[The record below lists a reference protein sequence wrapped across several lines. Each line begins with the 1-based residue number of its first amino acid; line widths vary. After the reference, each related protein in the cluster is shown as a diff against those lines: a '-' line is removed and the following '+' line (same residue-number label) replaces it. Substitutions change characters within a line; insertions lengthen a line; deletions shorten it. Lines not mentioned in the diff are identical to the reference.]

1 MSSWLARRTAWLAAG
16 QLVVR
21 GAPLVAVL
29 VLVRSLP
36 GPAWDQLA
44 LLLSIYLAAQTV
56 GTLNLQHGV
65 IFFAARL
72 PRRELRGLIVQ
83 TETLLF
89 ITGAIAAVCVLAA
102 SFAAPS
108 VSRWLPPLAL
118 AILLE
123 SPCACAPQALLA
135 VERVTAAA
143 IWEGGFAAAQLAAI
157 VVPVALGTGVDG
169 AVLGLVGVAIARA
182 VGFALLV
189 ASAFPP
195 GEHTRRRETKLM
207 KPLAIYALPLGLALA
222 AGGLNQS
229 VDKWLV
235 AALDPH
241 AFGSYAATAQELPLL
256 AVIPYAMGAALAT
269 RLTAAFERRDLAAA
283 RAWWLVQTASM
294 TIVIVP
300 VVVGI
305 VLCADGL
312 VELLFT
318 SAHDDGTLAFQLFAI
333 VGLHRVAE
341 YGLVLRAAGRG
352 RDLLAASALLLGAN
366 LALGAALTAL
376 VGAPG
381 AAAGTLAAN
390 AIAWLFV
397 LTRIARACG
406 ATLRTIFPWTL
417 WLRTLVAS
425 GVLALIVA
433 QLTTDGAARAAIYVT
448 SWLVVARLSRLR
460 ARLPAVPAP

>member
-1 MSSWLARRTAWLAAG
+1 MNGWLARRTAWLAAG

-36 GPAWDQLA
+36 GPAWDQVA
-44 LLLSIYLAAQTV
+44 LLLSIYLAAQTL

-89 ITGAIAAVCVLAA
+89 VTGAVSACCVLAA
-102 SFAAPS
+102 GFAAPQ
-108 VSRWLPPLAL
+108 VDRWLPPLAL

-143 IWEGGFAAAQLAAI
+143 VWEGGFAAAQLAAI
-157 VVPVALGTGVDG
+157 VAPVALGAGIDG
-169 AVLGLVGVAIARA
+169 AVLGLVIVAIARA
-182 VGFALLV
+182 GAFALLV
-189 ASAFPP
+189 ATAFPADRP
-195 GEHTRRRETKLM
+195 RRRETKLI

-229 VDKWLV
+229 IDKWLV

-256 AVIPYAMGAALAT
+256 TVIPYAMGAALAT

-294 TIVIVP
+294 TIVVVP
-300 VVVGI
+300 IVVGI

-312 VELLFT
+312 VDLLFT
-318 SAHDDGTLAFQLFAI
+318 RAHDDGTLAFQLFALI
-333 VGLHRVAE
+333 GLHRVAE

-352 RDLLAASALLLGAN
+352 RALLAASALLLGAN
-366 LALGAALTAL
+366 LAFGAALTAAF
-376 VGAPG
+376 GAPG

-390 AIAWLFV
+390 AIAWVFV

-417 WLRTLVAS
+417 WLRTLAS
-425 GVLALIVA
+425 SAVLALVTA
-433 QLTTDGAARAAIYVT
+433 RFTGDAAARAAIYLT
-448 SWLVVARLSRLR
+448 SWLVVARLLRLR
-460 ARLPAVPAP
+460 ARLPVVPAP